1 MILKNKFK
9 HAVSEE
15 EYEIL
20 INSIKG
26 EFNAP
31 VKECTRL
38 QKKKQLSNFGLKK
51 SKYTVGNSTQTILFY
66 NVKRI
71 LKNNEVKK
79 IVKEAFDKSKSAG
92 YKTIRTKVAA
102 RYTGLSNKK
111 ILQITN
117 G

>member
-1 MILKNKFK
+1 MHQWKNAHDF
-9 HAVSEE
+9 
-15 EYEIL
+15 
-20 INSIKG
+20 
-26 EFNAP
+26 
-31 VKECTRL
+31 
-38 QKKKQLSNFGLKK
+38 KKKCNYQILDKKK

-79 IVKEAFDKSKSAG
+79 IVKEAFDKSRSAG
-92 YKTIRTKVAA
+92 YKKIRTKVAA

-111 ILQITN
+111 ILQITK

>member
-1 MILKNKFK
+1 MILENKFK

-38 QKKKQLSNFGLKK
+38 QKKMQLSNFG
-51 SKYTVGNSTQTILFY
+51 
-66 NVKRI
+66 
-71 LKNNEVKK
+71 
-79 IVKEAFDKSKSAG
+79 
-92 YKTIRTKVAA
+92 
-102 RYTGLSNKK
+102 
-111 ILQITN
+111 
-117 G
+117 

>member
-1 MILKNKFK
+1 MHTTSKKNATIKFW
-9 HAVSEE
+9 
-15 EYEIL
+15 
-20 INSIKG
+20 IK
-26 EFNAP
+26 
-31 VKECTRL
+31 
-38 QKKKQLSNFGLKK
+38 KK

-92 YKTIRTKVAA
+92 YKKIRTKVAA
-102 RYTGLSNKK
+102 RYTRLSNKK
-111 ILQITN
+111 ILQITK